1 MAPHGS
7 HSPPPPGGF
16 GGPAPGAP
24 AAPFR
29 HGPAPAP
36 ATSPLNVLRRI
47 RLVLTLVV
55 GLPCLALVGFVIIR
69 MELAERRDYVIFDNA
84 TAGPVVVNVDGHQV
98 ATLGTSA
105 AERSRLVE
113 LEPGGHVVR
122 VEGSG
127 APGAPPQTLE
137 ESAITVPA
145 RGRFEKGL
153 RAIYPVGRAR
163 YALVTAVYVASG
175 EDVPERDSRKNL
187 EPQGKLVVLP
197 KEVSRIYLDAIDK
210 PFSKTESIP
219 KGSKSV
225 SITHVCRLR
234 GARSVG
240 CPGAPALED

>member
-1 MAPHGS
+1 
-7 HSPPPPGGF
+7 
-16 GGPAPGAP
+16 
-24 AAPFR
+24 
-29 HGPAPAP
+29 
-36 ATSPLNVLRRI
+36 
-47 RLVLTLVV
+47 VLTLVV

-84 TAGPVVVNVDGHQV
+84 TAGPVVVNVDEHQV

-113 LEPGGHVVR
+113 LEPGAHVVR
-122 VEGSG
+122 VEGARG
-127 APGAPPQTLE
+127 ATDGASQTIE
-137 ESAITVPA
+137 ETSITVPA

-175 EDVPERDSRKNL
+175 EDVPDKDSRRPL

-210 PFSKTESIP
+210 PFSRTESIP

>member
-1 MAPHGS
+1 M
-7 HSPPPPGGF
+7 
-16 GGPAPGAP
+16 
-24 AAPFR
+24 
-29 HGPAPAP
+29 
-36 ATSPLNVLRRI
+36 
-47 RLVLTLVV
+47 LTLVF
-55 GLPCLALVGFVIIR
+55 GLPCLALVAYVIIR

-84 TAGPVVVNVDGHQV
+84 TAGPVVVHVDGHQV

-113 LEPGGHVVR
+113 LEPGAHAVR

-127 APGAPPQTLE
+127 ASGGAVQPLE

-145 RGRFEKGL
+145 RGRFEKGM

-175 EDVPERDSRKNL
+175 EDVPDKDSRRPL

-210 PFSKTESIP
+210 PFSRTESIP

-225 SITHVCRLR
+225 SITHVCRVR
-234 GARSVG
+234 SARSVG
-240 CPGAPALED
+240 CPGAPEVED